1 MNFTVYCLDHPGMLQ
16 RRLDNY
22 EAHKAYLQTAPVKTL
37 ISGPLVELDGKTIIG
52 SFFLY
57 EADHINELQR
67 FVDEDPFN
75 KAGIWRTIEVRAFLK
90 RVDTLSQP
98 A

>member
-1 MNFTVYCLDHPGMLQ
+1 MHFTVYCLDHPGMVQ
-16 RRLDNY
+16 RRLDHY
-22 EAHKAYLQTAPVKTL
+22 EAHKAYLQTAPVKAL
-37 ISGPLVELDGKTIIG
+37 ISGPLLESDGETMIG

-57 EADHINELQR
+57 EADRFDVLRQ

-75 KAGIWRTIEVRAFLK
+75 KAGIWKTIEIRPFLK
-90 RVDTLSQP
+90 RVDALSTP